1 MRPPADRGRL
11 TGGVT
16 TEELLWAVANAFVA
30 LGLISFAVLKED
42 PEFWRNSGGWP
53 VWFRFV
59 VKFTFHPLVV
69 VQAILHGFHSIRTV
83 RRDGL
88 NLGRLGRLGLVWI
101 LWGTATALS
110 VEDNVVELF
119 QR

>member
-1 MRPPADRGRL
+1 M
-11 TGGVT
+11 
-16 TEELLWAVANAFVA
+16 LWVVSNAFVA

-59 VKFTFHPLVV
+59 VKFTFHPLIAA
-69 VQAILHGFHSIRTV
+69 QAILHGFHSIRTL
-83 RRDGL
+83 RGAGL
-88 NLGRLGRLGLVWI
+88 NLPRLGRLSLVWI
-101 LWGTATALS
+101 LWGIAMVLS

>member
-1 MRPPADRGRL
+1 MG
-11 TGGVT
+11 
-16 TEELLWAVANAFVA
+16 EKLWVVANVCVA
-30 LGLISFAVLKED
+30 LGLIGFAVLKED
-42 PEFWRNSGGWP
+42 PDFWRNSGGWP

-69 VQAILHGFHSIRTV
+69 LQAILHGYHSIRVFRKYGFSLT
-83 RRDGL
+83 RLGL
-88 NLGRLGRLGLVWI
+88 NGLVWI
-101 LWGTATALS
+101 LWGVATALS